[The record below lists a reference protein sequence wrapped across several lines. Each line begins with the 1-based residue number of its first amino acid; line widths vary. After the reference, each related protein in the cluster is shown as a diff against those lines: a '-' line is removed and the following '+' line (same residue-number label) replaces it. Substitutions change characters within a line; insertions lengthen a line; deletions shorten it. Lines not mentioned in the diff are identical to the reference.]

1 MASRFELTPMS
12 AFLKHRQEFFVIDD
26 TERYMRVTA
35 RLHGQGVVL
44 RDQVYGSQLRTKKQQ
59 ATGAGDLLVAEIDA
73 KVGGVGI
80 IPPELTGAI
89 VSSHYFLYEIDETV
103 CCPKY
108 LEYYIRSG
116 AVEEQ
121 FQEFVQGSTNYA
133 SIRPHH
139 TLELQIP
146 LPPLDEQRRIVARIG
161 ELAAL
166 IEEAQG
172 LRVKAREEAA
182 SLVSAAVVKL
192 FTAHQG
198 EHWCDYRLSD
208 LVNEIRY
215 GTSEKAH
222 VEPSGTPILRM
233 GNIQNGRLD
242 LTDLKYLHLGDR
254 DGEKLLLR
262 PGDVLVNRTNSAE
275 LVGKCAVFEEEGKC
289 TFASYL
295 IRLRFDLTKAVP
307 QFVAAYINSP
317 IGRAYMFSERKQM
330 TGQANVNSKTLKAM
344 PISLPPVEEQNRI
357 VAYLDELQAQV
368 DELTALQDATQAEL
382 DALLPSVL
390 DRAFRGEL

>member
-1 MASRFELTPMS
+1 MS

-44 RDQVYGSQLRTKKQQ
+44 RDQVHGSQLRTKKQQ
-59 ATGAGDLLVAEIDA
+59 ATQASDLLVAEIDA

-108 LEYYIRSG
+108 LECYIRSG

-133 SIRPHH
+133 SIRAHH
-139 TLELQIP
+139 TIELQIP
-146 LPPLDEQRRIVARIG
+146 LPPLDEQRRIVARVE

-172 LRVKAREEAA
+172 LRVKAREEAEA
-182 SLVSAAVVKL
+182 LLAAAAKAV
-192 FTAHQG
+192 FDDQ
-198 EHWCDYRLSD
+198 HWPR
-208 LVNEIRY
+208 VTME
-215 GTSEKAH
+215 
-222 VEPSGTPILRM
+222 
-233 GNIQNGRLD
+233 
-242 LTDLKYLHLGDR
+242 
-254 DGEKLLLR
+254 
-262 PGDVLVNRTNSAE
+262 E
-275 LVGKCAVFEEEGKC
+275 LVGRENLRNGKSVRATELPTDIQCLRLSSLREGLVDCNDAKPVLMTKEEAEPYLVREEDVFVVRGNGSKRLVGQAGLVRECIEG
-289 TFASYL
+289 TIFP
-295 IRLRFDLTKAVP
+295 DLLVRIP
-307 QFVAAYINSP
+307 VDRNRVLPSFLVAWWNSP
-317 IGRAYMFSERKQM
+317 QMRNTIEDTAKTTSGIWKINQGHIASFS
-330 TGQANVNSKTLKAM
+330 V
-344 PISLPPVEEQNRI
+344 PLPPVSEQRHA
-357 VAYLDELQAQV
+357 VAYLDELQAQA
-368 DELTALQDATQAEL
+368 DELTALQDATQAEM
-382 DALLPSVL
+382 DALLPSML